1 MKFYVWCTTISEQ
14 SERMRKGEYI
24 INIFQNISFAFHF
37 SQETRGRLDDHYV
50 NHTEVLFLNFR
61 KHKIIK
67 KVTSRV
73 GCQPRF

>member
-37 SQETRGRLDDHYV
+37 SQETRGRLDP
-50 NHTEVLFLNFR
+50 R
-61 KHKIIK
+61 
-67 KVTSRV
+67 
-73 GCQPRF
+73 QPYRGTVSQFEKT